1 VADLTTTIDTH
12 LAAYCEPDAERR
24 ATLVAEVWNP
34 EGELIDPPM
43 EGQGLDAIAGLGGAV
58 VTHYPGHTFR
68 RTTTVDEHHGYARYG
83 WAMVAPDGT
92 RLWLSGRY
100 DSEVYVFDT
109 ATGALVGRIATD
121 PSPHGLAVWPQ
132 PGRYSL
138 GHTGNTR

>member
-1 VADLTTTIDTH
+1 MADLTTTIDTH

-92 RLWLSGRY
+92 IALTGTDVVALDGDGRL
-100 DSEVYVFDT
+100 VKI
-109 ATGALVGRIATD
+109 VGFFGELDA
-121 PSPHGLAVWPQ
+121 A
-132 PGRYSL
+132 
-138 GHTGNTR
+138 